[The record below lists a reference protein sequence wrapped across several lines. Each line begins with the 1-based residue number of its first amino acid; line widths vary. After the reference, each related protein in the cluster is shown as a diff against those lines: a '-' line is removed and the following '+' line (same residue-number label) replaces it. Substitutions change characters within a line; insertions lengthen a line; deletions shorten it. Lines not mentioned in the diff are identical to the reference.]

1 LQITSMNNA
10 DTETKHTDLF
20 AHLAQKHGVGV
31 DSVRQLFSA
40 LQAGGGDRA
49 QFSIPELGGMGQ
61 WSSGGI
67 LLIGEM
73 FNDGLKAKVADLC
86 SELSVIARE
95 HVNDKQ
101 NSSKG
106 QHQGDEHAGSNESW
120 YPSDLGTP
128 SSSGAQNSMRYAF
141 FPSTRRLAIND
152 GKQTTLYDTAEHLI
166 SGVSQQQGGGQDLAC
181 SSQNGPIELSK
192 LQKLSTKIIG
202 TSIDCYIPR
211 RIKLHRSTL
220 VAKWKTK

>member
-1 LQITSMNNA
+1 MNKA
-10 DTETKHTDLF
+10 DTESKHIDLF

-49 QFSIPELGGMGQ
+49 QFSILELGGMGQ
-61 WSSGGI
+61 WSSDGM
-67 LLIGEM
+67 LMIGDM

-86 SELSVIARE
+86 SELSEIARE
-95 HVNDKQ
+95 HANDKQ
-101 NSSKG
+101 IAPES
-106 QHQGDEHAGSNESW
+106 QHQADGHAASNDSW

-128 SSSGAQNSMRYAF
+128 SSSVAQNTMRYAF

-152 GKQTTLYDTAEHLI
+152 GKQTTLYDTADHLI
-166 SGVSQQQGGGQDLAC
+166 SGVSQQQGRGQDMAF

-192 LQKLSTKIIG
+192 LQKLS
-202 TSIDCYIPR
+202 
-211 RIKLHRSTL
+211 
-220 VAKWKTK
+220 